1 MTATKCTKSVL
12 HLQKCFFANLNP
24 AFLTF
29 PLPLQSSNFKFPSN
43 LGEITPAT
51 QAKSLNLLHCA
62 TGSPSSKYEHWHC
75 CVTFEILGFVWEKNY
90 CFCNLRKWTD
100 FNNKKNSSPYI
111 KCVLQLSCV
120 VHGPINGRFMG
131 CTVNGFLS
139 LYKVYTNPYNSNVTQ
154 QCRCSYFELGLP
166 VIMLYSPPNFQVY
179 ITPSYM
185 TQALLGAPECIEFG
199 PLP

>member
-12 HLQKCFFANLNP
+12 HLQKCCFAHLNP

-29 PLPLQSSNFKFPSN
+29 PLPLQSSNFKIPSN

-75 CVTFEILGFVWEKNY
+75 CVTFEILGFVWEKTIVSVTYENE
-90 CFCNLRKWTD
+90 LISIK
-100 FNNKKNSSPYI
+100 KKNSSPYI

-120 VHGPINGRFMG
+120 VHGPINGRFIG

-154 QCRCSYFELGLP
+154 QCRCSL
-166 VIMLYSPPNFQVY
+166 MLIFRAWA
-179 ITPSYM
+179 TCDC
-185 TQALLGAPECIEFG
+185 ALFAS
-199 PLP
+199 